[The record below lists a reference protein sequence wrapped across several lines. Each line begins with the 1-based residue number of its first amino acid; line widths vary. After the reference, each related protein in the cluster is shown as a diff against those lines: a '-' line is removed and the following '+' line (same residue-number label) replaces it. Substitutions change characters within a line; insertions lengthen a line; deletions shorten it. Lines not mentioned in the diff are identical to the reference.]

1 MRIKLFF
8 DVSRGAEFETIRLKV
23 AVQFRTQTN
32 WTAPYDALLDTG
44 APAALLPQ
52 SLWSAAEHTIVAQGR
67 RIAIAGRVIAV
78 NVGRV
83 TCRLLDERR
92 WSRPLEVYAFLSLRD
107 DVPLILGFKDVL
119 TDFPLF
125 LDYRKRRAYI
135 NVRSTR

>member
-23 AVQFRTQTN
+23 AVQFRTQAN
-32 WTAPYDALLDTG
+32 WAGPYDALLDTG

-52 SLWSAAEHTIVAQGR
+52 SLWSAAQHTVIAQGR
-67 RIAIAGRVIAV
+67 HIAIAGRTLEA

-92 WSRPLEVYAFLSLRD
+92 RSRPLEIHAFLSLTD

-119 TDFPLF
+119 TDFPLH
-125 LDYRKRRAYI
+125 LDYRRRRAYI
-135 NVRSTR
+135 NVQSAR